1 MPPSERDDPVKHP
14 LQTQESMSKNVMRFD
29 DMKQHG
35 MTLMFIDCILP
46 EHWRM
51 NFAVIGAVHPDMA
64 YARLRSLTEG
74 ARIVSERLWA

>member
-1 MPPSERDDPVKHP
+1 MNYP
-14 LQTQESMSKNVMRFD
+14 LQSQESMSKNVMRFD

-51 NFAVIGAVHPDMA
+51 NFAVIGDTP
-64 YARLRSLTEG
+64 ARTRTFSSS
-74 ARIVSERLWA
+74 A